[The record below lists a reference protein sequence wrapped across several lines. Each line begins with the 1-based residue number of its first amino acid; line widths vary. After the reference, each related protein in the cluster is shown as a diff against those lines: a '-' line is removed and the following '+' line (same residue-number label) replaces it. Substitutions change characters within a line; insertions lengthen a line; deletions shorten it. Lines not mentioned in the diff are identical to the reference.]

1 MYITGDS
8 EVYMLLFRELDF
20 IGLECAL
27 ECALEYTSK
36 LELTKWLPLVI
47 QTKRKKQLDYA

>member
-20 IGLECAL
+20 IGL